1 MSTFDEY
8 EESVQGSV
16 PVEGYKFV
24 GSFQTYRYTSA
35 DRNVVIN
42 GETYTPV
49 AVTRSRVKAGTHE
62 DDNLTLELSIPFD
75 TQVAL
80 DYAFA
85 QTPPKLELEVYRNQQ
100 DDPENDAWSLYW
112 KGLVRGFTVS
122 DRTCTVKVPSIFS
135 LALQGEIPNV
145 YYQSPCNH
153 VLYSIRCG
161 ASRAAHR
168 FERDIVSVGGVNIT
182 IDGTPPAIGVL
193 AAGEIVNLR
202 NGERRL
208 ILTNDG
214 PAIGIGYPFVD
225 LQEGDTVELVKGCDH
240 SLPTCRDKFA
250 NIINFGGF
258 HYIPTD
264 NPFEGS
270 VA

>member
-1 MSTFDEY
+1 MSTFAEY

-16 PVEGYKFV
+16 PIEGYKFI
-24 GSFQTYRYTSA
+24 GTFQTYRYTSA

-49 AVTRSRVKAGTHE
+49 AVSRSRVKAGTHE

-75 TQVAL
+75 TPVAL

-135 LALQGEIPNV
+135 LALQGEIPNI
-145 YYQSPCNH
+145 YYQAPCNH
-153 VLYSIRCG
+153 VLYSPRCG
-161 ASRAAHR
+161 VNRLSHR
-168 FERDIVSVGGVNIT
+168 FTRDIVAVTGTNIT
-182 IDGTPPAIGVL
+182 ITGTYPPDGEL

-208 ILTNDG
+208 ILGNIG
-214 PAIGIGYPFVD
+214 AAISIGYPFVD
-225 LQEGDTVELVKGCDH
+225 LLVGDDVELVKGCDH

-258 HYIPTD
+258 HYIPVD